1 VIRAARL
8 LLHWSRSTGG
18 GEVVEST
25 IQGELGPLPV
35 TIHLPR
41 GEGRTDAWIVLH
53 GLTVLGR
60 EHPSL
65 LRFAR
70 ALSATGSVVLIPE
83 IDAWTRLR
91 IDSGAVL
98 DAIAAGGTFLQRH
111 DRVDPE
117 RIGVV
122 GFSFG
127 ATQAMVAAADPRA
140 ASIHR
145 VVGFGGYCELGR
157 LATFLMTGE
166 HEWEGRTERL
176 LPDPYARWIVAGN
189 YLGLAESL
197 GDTRRVAEGLLAL
210 AAEAG
215 RGGLFKP
222 EGYMKPYMEAGRA
235 RLNAAER
242 ELWDLFAPPEGELR
256 SDLEAGREIARIV
269 TEAAR
274 ASDPTLEPGAVFDR
288 MRARPVLAHGRGDRL
303 IPYTETLRLAR
314 RLPPRLD
321 PSATVTR
328 LFEHSVGA
336 GGLAPHAYAAEA
348 WRLLRFFDHALG
360 R

>member
-1 VIRAARL
+1 VDTTL
-8 LLHWSRSTGG
+8 EGG
-18 GEVVEST
+18 RE
-25 IQGELGPLPV
+25 PLPA
-35 TIHLPR
+35 TLHLPHGGR
-41 GEGRTDAWIVLH
+41 RTDAWIVLH

-60 EHPSL
+60 AHPSL
-65 LRFAR
+65 VRFAR
-70 ALSATGSVVLIPE
+70 ALSGSGSLVLIPE

-98 DAIAAGGTFLQRH
+98 DAIEAGAAYLQRH
-111 DRVDPE
+111 PRVDPE

-140 ASIHR
+140 EAIHR
-145 VVGFGGYCELGR
+145 VVGFGGYCEMGR

-166 HEWEGRTERL
+166 HEWEGRIERL
-176 LPDPYARWIVAGN
+176 RPDPYARWIVGGN
-189 YLGLAESL
+189 YLRLANSL
-197 GDTRRVAEGLLAL
+197 GDTRRIADELLRL
-210 AAEAG
+210 AGEAG

-222 EGYMKPYMEAGRA
+222 DGYMTPYLNAARA
-235 RLNAAER
+235 RLSTGER
-242 ELWDLFAPPEGELR
+242 ELWDLFAPPEGELPA
-256 SDLEAGREIARIV
+256 DLEAGREVARILSD
-269 TEAAR
+269 AAR
-274 ASDPTLEPGAVFDR
+274 ASDPTLEPGVAFDR
-288 MRARPVLAHGRGDRL
+288 MRARPVLAHGKGDRL
-303 IPYTETLRLAR
+303 IPYSETLRLAE
-314 RLPPRLD
+314 RLPPRLN

-336 GGLAPHAYAAEA
+336 GGLSPQAYAAEA